1 MSSSPGNSTFFYN
14 FFINSSF
21 LCLLV
26 SCHLQDTCVLSY
38 SYDTTHLDSL
48 VGSKVGHWNIS
59 AAVGFSSS
67 DIFCKTKCTFW
78 TSLALLVLCKK
89 EFFMSQNLSLSFKL
103 NTYWIF
109 RYITLSWAVGFSSSD
124 LFCKT
129 KCTLWTSLVTFCRKE
144 LYMWVLIVDSKC
156 VYFIPYV
163 YLHYM
168 YFFSLTNSENSL

>member
-103 NTYWIF
+103 NSTEYLGIL
-109 RYITLSWAVGFSSSD
+109 RLVGQWDFLVLTSSVK
-124 LFCKT
+124 LNVLC
-129 KCTLWTSLVTFCRKE
+129 E
-144 LYMWVLIVDSKC
+144 LHW
-156 VYFIPYV
+156 
-163 YLHYM
+163 
-168 YFFSLTNSENSL
+168 